1 MIILRVIN
9 NNYVN
14 IIFSIRERKPER
26 EEGVRREREKEI
38 RMERENLLVKH
49 CSL

>member
-9 NNYVN
+9 NSYVS

-26 EEGVRREREKEI
+26 EEGVGREREK
-38 RMERENLLVKH
+38 RK
-49 CSL
+49 